1 MWAFQV
7 SAAVTLLLTLLF
19 LWRHRLSAHALSAI
33 VALGFGCAMAYSVWR
48 VEWFDVYRHGMPS
61 ATYFLKTVVAYSGVL
76 AITGWFVGL
85 VLARIP
91 TLG

>member
-1 MWAFQV
+1 MRF
-7 SAAVTLLLTLLF
+7 
-19 LWRHRLSAHALSAI
+19 

-85 VLARIP
+85 ALARIP
-91 TLG
+91 RLG